1 MASTIEITQGDS
13 EEAGLP
19 QTITGDPSAVSFTQG
34 SDQDQPLVIVTVL
47 FASYKIT
54 SWTHDLVLRLLVV
67 THLIRNNMSCTIS

>member
-54 SWTHDLVLRLLVV
+54 
-67 THLIRNNMSCTIS
+67 